1 MRRGLSPDSRSEDE
15 WFRTWLT
22 TMPNKLPIIT
32 GWDPFRCAERLSG
45 NSRTFVIDQ
54 CLRTLATLPHTGS
67 EQLAQ
72 LLNAA
77 YFHDWQNDPFSRGA
91 YSYGAVGSDGAQQT
105 LPTPVENT
113 LFFAGEATDTTGHRN
128 CPWRDCS
135 GGRAAREILLGF
147 H

>member
-1 MRRGLSPDSRSEDE
+1 M
-15 WFRTWLT
+15 
-22 TMPNKLPIIT
+22 
-32 GWDPFRCAERLSG
+32 
-45 NSRTFVIDQ
+45 
-54 CLRTLATLPHTGS
+54 PHTGS

-72 LLNAA
+72 LLDAA